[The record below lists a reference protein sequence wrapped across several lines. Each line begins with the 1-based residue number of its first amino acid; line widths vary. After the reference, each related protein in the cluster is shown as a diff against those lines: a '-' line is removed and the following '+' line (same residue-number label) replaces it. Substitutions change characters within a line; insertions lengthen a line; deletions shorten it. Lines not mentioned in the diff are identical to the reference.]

1 MLCFFLELY
10 KMERYDIL
18 GPCVLRTLQDV
29 HLLLNAFFVSNL
41 LVVNRYSVSQ
51 ITRFSY
57 IFKFA
62 IIALNY
68 VYYVSQITHFS
79 HIFKF
84 AIIAFVFDVATH
96 TLVYLKYFST
106 QEIKCVCFN

>member
-1 MLCFFLELY
+1 MSCCFLALY
-10 KMERYDIL
+10 KTKRYDIL
-18 GPCVLRTLQDV
+18 GPCVQRTLQAV
-29 HLLLNAFFVSNL
+29 HLLLNVFVSNL

-68 VYYVSQITHFS
+68 VYYV
-79 HIFKF
+79 
-84 AIIAFVFDVATH
+84 FDVTTDAFSCVSILNYYR
-96 TLVYLKYFST
+96 LVPSLCLVT
-106 QEIKCVCFN
+106 QMCDSLLNSYPCSIL